1 MRKLLKGLPDRIVR
15 LLAEMRVEILWHNTP
30 DNKNPF
36 VSLQRRELKY
46 TIRNELNDEKCSS
59 LCGDVSCNTESA
71 FKEYLKEGV
80 RSLAET

>member
-36 VSLQRRELKY
+36 VSLRRRELKFVPPC
-46 TIRNELNDEKCSS
+46 IRCIHHNSS
-59 LCGDVSCNTESA
+59 SPYGDVS
-71 FKEYLKEGV
+71 
-80 RSLAET
+80 

>member
-36 VSLQRRELKY
+36 VSLRRRELKY
-46 TIRNELNDEKCSS
+46 PAKINIT
-59 LCGDVSCNTESA
+59 T
-71 FKEYLKEGV
+71 GV
-80 RSLAET
+80 NVRLLAET